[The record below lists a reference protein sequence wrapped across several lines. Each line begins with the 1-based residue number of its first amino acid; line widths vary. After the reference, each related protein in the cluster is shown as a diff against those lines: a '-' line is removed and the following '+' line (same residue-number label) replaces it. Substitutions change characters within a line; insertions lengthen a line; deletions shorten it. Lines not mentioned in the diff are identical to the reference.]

1 MPKMRGDMKKSIS
14 TAPSADILMNSMRSI
29 GYTFEA
35 AIADLI
41 DNSISASATFVDVL
55 FPPSVNKIHLAILDD
70 GAGMTHKELIEAMR
84 YGSKHK
90 NNSRDESDLG
100 RFGLGLK
107 SASLSQCRRLSV
119 ISKKDNK
126 LSGFRWDLNHVE
138 LVNDWELLE
147 LEFDNEELPYLNQLD
162 KLNSGTLVIWEDFDF
177 LRKESDGLI
186 YKTLSDKVD
195 TTEQH
200 LSLVFHRF
208 IDGINTKVV
217 EIRLN
222 GRNLNAYD
230 PFLEK
235 HKKTDKKKPK
245 AIIIKDELG
254 NEHTVVAQAYILP
267 FQQDLKDQDFKKLGG
282 KRSLSNGQGFYIY
295 RVNRLLVYGTWFRMQ
310 VSSDLTKYGRIK
322 IDIPNSIDDVWKIDI
337 KKQQAELPL
346 VLRNNLKTVVEETGN
361 VSRKKNTHRL
371 LKEGGKEDQFWVRYK
386 TRTNSFVYR
395 FNRDSSVI
403 NQLLSELTD
412 EGKLQFNRYLDILEH
427 TLPYDSIYTDVA
439 NSDVDREIDLEKQSS
454 LLATASLSIEYMIQ
468 NGTSMKD
475 AVLKITSID
484 PFSKDVIR
492 SLILRE
498 WDDEK

>member
-1 MPKMRGDMKKSIS
+1 MKKKIS

-29 GYTFEA
+29 GYSFEA

-41 DNSISASATFVDVL
+41 DNSISASASFIDVL
-55 FPPSVNKIHLAILDD
+55 FPPSADNIHIALLDD
-70 GAGMTHKELIEAMR
+70 GIGMSLDELIEAMR

-90 NNSRDESDLG
+90 NNTREENDLG

-107 SASLSQCRRLSV
+107 SASLSQCRKLTV
-119 ISKKDNK
+119 ISKKNNQ
-126 LSGFRWDLNHVE
+126 LNGFRWDLNHVE
-138 LVNDWELLE
+138 VVNDWELLE
-147 LEFDNEELPYLNQLD
+147 IDLDTEEIPYLDVFNNLG
-162 KLNSGTLVIWEDFDF
+162 SGTLVVWEDFDF

-186 YKTLSDKVD
+186 YKALSDKLS

-208 IDGINTKVV
+208 IDGINTKP
-217 EIRLN
+217 IQIKLN
-222 GRNLNAYD
+222 GKNLDAFD

-267 FQQDLKDQDFKKLGG
+267 FQQDLKEQDFKRLGG

-403 NQLLSELTD
+403 DQLLSELTD

-484 PFSKDVIR
+484 PFSKDIIR
-492 SLILRE
+492 SLILKE
-498 WDDEK
+498 WDYEK

>member
-1 MPKMRGDMKKSIS
+1 MKKAIS

-29 GYTFEA
+29 GYSFEA

-41 DNSISASATFVDVL
+41 DNSISAKASFVDVL
-55 FPPSVNKIHLAILDD
+55 FPPSADNIHVAILDD
-70 GAGMTHKELIEAMR
+70 GFGMSHDDLIEAMR

-90 NNSRDESDLG
+90 NNTREENDLG

-107 SASLSQCRRLSV
+107 SASLSQCRKLTV
-119 ISKKDNK
+119 VSKKHNK
-126 LSGFRWDLNHVE
+126 IHGFRWDLNHVE
-138 LVNDWELLE
+138 SVNDWELIEIE
-147 LEFDNEELPYLNQLD
+147 LEEDTVPYLD
-162 KLNSGTLVIWEDFDF
+162 ILNHLSQGTLVIWEDFDF

-186 YKTLSDKVD
+186 YKALSDKISS
-195 TTEQH
+195 TEQH

-208 IDGINTKVV
+208 IEGINTKPVQL
-217 EIRLN
+217 RLN
-222 GRNLNAYD
+222 GLKLDAFD

-245 AIIIKDELG
+245 AIIVKDELG
-254 NEHTVVAQAYILP
+254 IEHTVVAQAYILP
-267 FQQDLKDQDFKKLGG
+267 FQQDLKERDFRKLGG

-346 VLRNNLKTVVEETGN
+346 VLRNNLKTIVEETGN

-371 LKEGGKEDQFWVRYK
+371 LKDKDNDDQFWTRNK
-386 TRTNSFVYR
+386 TRSNTYVYR
-395 FNRDSSVI
+395 FNRESTIV
-403 NQLLSELTD
+403 NQLLSSLND
-412 EGKLQFNRYLDILEH
+412 EGKLQFNRYLDILEQ

-439 NSDVDREIDLEKQSS
+439 NNDVDQEIDLERQSS
-454 LLATASLSIEYMIQ
+454 LLSTASTSIEILMSSGFSKEEAIQ
-468 NGTSMKD
+468 KIISM
-475 AVLKITSID
+475 D
-484 PFSKDVIR
+484 PFSKTIIKE
-492 SLILRE
+492 LILKE
-498 WDDEK
+498 WK